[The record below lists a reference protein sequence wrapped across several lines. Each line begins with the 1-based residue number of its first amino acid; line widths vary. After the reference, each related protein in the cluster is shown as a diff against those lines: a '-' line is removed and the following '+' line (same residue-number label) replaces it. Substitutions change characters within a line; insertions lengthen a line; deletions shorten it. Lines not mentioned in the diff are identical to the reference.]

1 MIPRILSH
9 FLDPKRRSPLFRSQ
23 VFRCRGQP
31 WQLADHHRGCIYSL
45 LPMDLHFSEQ
55 RDFLIYRYLLVIVGC
70 HLPCLP
76 CIMHRWRWRL
86 AFCSV
91 QDRDEPSFK
100 IMSTRLYLALT
111 MALGWSLMDPNG
123 CSSQLA
129 PSHVI
134 ETHQIQKIFQE
145 YEAHSRFCRFGF
157 MVSGRKQIK
166 TPGQHK
172 HHKPTDQQNWNPV
185 PVFWI

>member
-55 RDFLIYRYLLVIVGC
+55 RDFLIYWYLLVVIFPVFPASCIVGVGDWPSALC
-70 HLPCLP
+70 RIEMSHPS
-76 CIMHRWRWRL
+76 RSWAL
-86 AFCSV
+86 ACTW
-91 QDRDEPSFK
+91 PWPWPW
-100 IMSTRLYLALT
+100 
-111 MALGWSLMDPNG
+111 LGWSLMIPNG

-157 MVSGRKQIK
+157 IVSGRKQIK

-172 HHKPTDQQNWNPV
+172 HHKPTDQLNWNPV
-185 PVFWI
+185 PVFWM